1 MVVTHLFKTSS
12 NNGQS
17 MIHDA
22 ITNKHMDIYDLY
34 ERPSRNKVIAFN
46 SLKDEYMFNDTSIL
60 GIPCKTVRFPN
71 NVIKYLTY
79 NGDISC
85 VNGSSHFFTT
95 IATFKDVETDDLYAI
110 KETHAN
116 TYAVKIN

>member
-1 MVVTHLFKTSS
+1 MVVTHVFKTES
-12 NNGQS
+12 NNGQQ
-17 MIHDA
+17 MIRDA
-22 ITNKHMDIYDLY
+22 IKHSHMDIYDLY
-34 ERPSRNKVIAFN
+34 ERPSHNKVNAFN
-46 SLKDEYMFNDTSIL
+46 ALKNEYMFNDTQVL

-71 NVIKYLTY
+71 NVIKNLTY

-95 IATFKDVETDDLYAI
+95 IATFTDVETNEIYAI

-116 TYAVKIN
+116 TYAVKVR

>member
-1 MVVTHLFKTSS
+1 MVVTHVFKTDSS
-12 NNGQS
+12 NGQA

-22 ITNKHMDIYDLY
+22 IISSHRDIYDLY
-34 ERPSRNKVIAFN
+34 ERPSCNKVNAFE
-46 SLKDEYMFNDTSIL
+46 SLKNEYMFNDTTIL
-60 GIPCKTVRFPN
+60 GIPCKTVRFPH

-95 IATFKDVETDDLYAI
+95 IATFKDVETNEFYAI

-116 TYAVKIN
+116 TYAVKIR

>member
-12 NNGQS
+12 KVGQS
-17 MIHDA
+17 IIRET
-22 ITNKHMDIYDLY
+22 ITHAHIDVYDLY
-34 ERPSRNKVIAFN
+34 ERPSRNKVNAFN
-46 SLKDEYMFNDTSIL
+46 ALKNEYMFNDTVVL
-60 GIPCKTVRFPN
+60 GIPSKTVRFPN

-85 VNGSSHFFTT
+85 VAGSSHFFTT
-95 IATFKDVETDDLYAI
+95 VATFKDVETNELYAI